1 MIVYLLFFLLGVL
14 VASVVG
20 FELCLCLGVLVAF
33 VVGFLYGRK
42 SVSTVALQSQSANG
56 KSSSWTAIL
65 PLFGFGARNGL
76 ITNYRNDANR
86 RNDVADG
93 LADQTKG
100 TLGSRKGGR
109 APATTSAGAPTSP

>member
-1 MIVYLLFFLLGVL
+1 MIVYLLFCLLGVL

-56 KSSSWTAIL
+56 KSKRNRKAISKATVQTQSQCTYSGIRDNSQPRFEPL
-65 PLFGFGARNGL
+65 PKWGHGAWN
-76 ITNYRNDANR
+76 ID
-86 RNDVADG
+86 
-93 LADQTKG
+93 
-100 TLGSRKGGR
+100 
-109 APATTSAGAPTSP
+109 

>member
-56 KSSSWTAIL
+56 KSKRKRKAVSKATVQTQSQCTYTELRKNIQPRFQ
-65 PLFGFGARNGL
+65 PLQKWEHGAWN
-76 ITNYRNDANR
+76 ID
-86 RNDVADG
+86 
-93 LADQTKG
+93 
-100 TLGSRKGGR
+100 
-109 APATTSAGAPTSP
+109 